1 MHFILYNTYLL
12 FDITIE
18 LFNCET
24 HMLFAFWHHEPE
36 FFEDELQEIVSAI
49 KEGRPYDNCPQLSVN
64 ELKQAL
70 NNMVADLDEMVI
82 HYFFIV
88 MILL

>member
-1 MHFILYNTYLL
+1 MRPVDQLR
-12 FDITIE
+12 
-18 LFNCET
+18 

-49 KEGRPYDNCPQLSVN
+49 KEGRSYDNCPQLSVY

-70 NNMVADLDEMVI
+70 NELVQDLDEMVI
-82 HYFFIV
+82 HERTLRLTIRN
-88 MILL
+88 ILLNR